1 MIKDIKN
8 ETLLEALSYC
18 GVREL
23 PEELKGKEVWIKAI
37 GLVTKKNGSQSY
49 VAIVRDSFGEKKI
62 VKDFGYLS
70 PVSKIEK
77 IYPYLYLSEDD
88 VPKFKDGSKEDRI
101 TWLIERDYKEEE
113 LKELTIKKLD
123 KIIIEESVK
132 VVLARDKNR

>member
-88 VPKFKDGSKEDRI
+88 VPKFKNGSKEDRI
-101 TWLIERDYKEEE
+101 AWLIERDYKEEE

-132 VVLARDKNR
+132 VVLARNKNR